1 MFLMCVVDCFMCLFT
16 CFFRLRNWSGRFSS
30 LLNVI
35 PVCFSYLKIPICR
48 TSVLLSSLPLS
59 TVPQIEQNTS
69 SFFSS
74 KINPTDSM
82 SLIDLV
88 KVTLATKIST
98 LSLLCMQ
105 ISSFGLVL
113 ATSVD
118 VILLVTLDSRIDLM
132 FCFITET
139 SDAILFRLSLKG
151 FNEVT

>member
-30 LLNVI
+30 LLNVV
-35 PVCFSYLKIPICR
+35 PVCFSYIKIPICH
-48 TSVLLSSLPLS
+48 TSALLSLS
-59 TVPQIEQNTS
+59 TVLQKERNSS

-74 KINPTDSM
+74 KISPADSI
-82 SLIDLV
+82 SLIDLA

-118 VILLVTLDSRIDLM
+118 VVLLVTLDSRIVFNVLFYNRNIRCD
-132 FCFITET
+132 FIQAFTER
-139 SDAILFRLSLKG
+139 I
-151 FNEVT
+151 